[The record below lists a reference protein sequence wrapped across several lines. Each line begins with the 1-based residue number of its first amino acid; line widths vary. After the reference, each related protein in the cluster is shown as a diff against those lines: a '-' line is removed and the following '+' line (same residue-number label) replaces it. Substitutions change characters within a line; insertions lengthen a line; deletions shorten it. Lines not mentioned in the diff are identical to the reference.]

1 MHRKKEFPSLLF
13 ISQWNISI
21 FAQHASGLVSNYLKF
36 RNFIR
41 QIQNPDPRIVLFP
54 LSSYMSGLREA
65 LQTFVNQEICSIIF
79 GIIFYFQITFDYFFS
94 CLATH
99 KWLNPVDTGRKLNVH
114 KTFRRRPGRPLNV
127 LCTFNVRTVS
137 TRMT

>member
-99 KWLNPVDTGRKLNVH
+99 K
-114 KTFRRRPGRPLNV
+114 
-127 LCTFNVRTVS
+127 
-137 TRMT
+137 